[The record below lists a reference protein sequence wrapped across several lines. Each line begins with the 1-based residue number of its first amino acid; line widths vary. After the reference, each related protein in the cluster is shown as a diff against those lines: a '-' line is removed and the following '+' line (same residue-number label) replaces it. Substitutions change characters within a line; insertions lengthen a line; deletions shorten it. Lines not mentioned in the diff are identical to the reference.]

1 MEKPLR
7 LEWRTP
13 EEMEDN
19 PQQWKGHPDVQEVA
33 LREML
38 AEVGWAGAG
47 LYNRRTRRLIDGHL
61 RKKVAKKG
69 EKMPVLTGSWTKEQE
84 AKILLTLD
92 PIGSLATA
100 EKDALDKLIAS
111 VIFEG
116 SALDP
121 LLEHLVGEASWQS
134 FGSDELQEP
143 ADQIERAD
151 ELRTKWKT
159 EEGQIWEAGP
169 HRIMCGNSMDAAV
182 VARLWRYVKQ
192 LFRMIWTDPPYG
204 VSYSEKTTW
213 LQARGT
219 QKRREPIKNDSLKP
233 DEIRQLFG
241 NALKVASTY
250 AAPGAAIYSTVPSG
264 SMLPF
269 FINGMEDGGFTFKH
283 SLVWKKNS
291 LVLGR
296 SDYHYR
302 HETILYG
309 WIENGAHYFIS
320 DRTQDSV
327 FEIDRPPTS
336 IFHPTTKPIELVA
349 RMITNSSKKG
359 DLVYDPFCGS
369 GSTALAGAQLGRIV
383 FGVELDPRYLAVQLE
398 RLNALGLKPKLLE

>member
-1 MEKPLR
+1 
-7 LEWRTP
+7 
-13 EEMEDN
+13 
-19 PQQWKGHPDVQEVA
+19 
-33 LREML
+33 
-38 AEVGWAGAG
+38 VGWAGAG

-69 EKMPVLTGSWTKEQE
+69 EKMPVLTGWWTKKQE

-100 EKDALDKLIAS
+100 DKDALDKLIAS
-111 VIFEG
+111 VTFEG

-121 LLEHLVGEASWQS
+121 LLEKLLGDASWQS
-134 FGSDELQEP
+134 FVSDELQEP

-151 ELRTKWKT
+151 ELRKKWKT

-169 HRIMCGNSMDAAV
+169 HRVMSGNSTDAAV
-182 VARLWRYVKQ
+182 VSRLWLGVKQ
-192 LFRMIWTDPPYG
+192 LFRMIWSDPPFGVNYG
-204 VSYSEKTTW
+204 DKTNW
-213 LQARGT
+213 LKAHGAQK
-219 QKRREPIKNDSLKP
+219 KRRAIENDSLKP
-233 DEIRQLFG
+233 DEIRRLFG
-241 NALKVASTY
+241 SALKVASTY

-296 SDYHYR
+296 CDYHYR

-309 WIENGAHYFIS
+309 WIENGPHYFIS

-327 FEIDRPPTS
+327 FEIDRPSTS
-336 IFHPTTKPIELVA
+336 VFHPTTKPLELVA
-349 RMITNSSKKG
+349 RMIANSSKKG
-359 DLVYDPFCGS
+359 ELVYDPFCGS
-369 GSTALAGAQLGRIV
+369 GSTVLAGAQLGRIV
-383 FGVELDPRYLAVQLE
+383 FAVELDPRYLAVQLE
-398 RLNALGLKPKLLE
+398 RLSALGLQPKLIK

>member
-7 LEWRTP
+7 LEWRTR

-33 LREML
+33 LRQML

-47 LYNRRTRRLIDGHL
+47 LYNRHTRRLIDGHL

-69 EKMPVLTGSWTKEQE
+69 EKMPVLTGWWTKEQE

-100 EKDALDKLIAS
+100 DKDALDKLIAS
-111 VIFEG
+111 VIFDG

-121 LLEHLVGEASWQS
+121 LLEKLVGDASCQS

-151 ELRTKWKT
+151 ELRKEWGT
-159 EEGQIWEAGP
+159 EEGQIWEVGP
-169 HRIMCGNSMDAAV
+169 HRVMCGDSTDEAV
-182 VARLWRYVKQ
+182 VARLWLGVDQ
-192 LFRMIWTDPPYG
+192 LFRMIWSDPPFG
-204 VSYSEKTTW
+204 VSYGEKTKW
-213 LQARGT
+213 LKAHGA
-219 QKRREPIKNDSLKP
+219 QKRRQAIKNDSLKP
-233 DEIRQLFG
+233 DEIRKLFG
-241 NALKVASTY
+241 NALRVASTY

-327 FEIDRPPTS
+327 FEIDRPATS

-359 DLVYDPFCGS
+359 ELVYDPFCGS
-369 GSTALAGAQLGRIV
+369 GSTVLAGAQLGRIV
-383 FGVELDPRYLAVQLE
+383 FAVELDPRYLAVQLE
-398 RLNALGLKPKLLE
+398 RLSALGLKTKLIK